1 MFPLKYSTVN
11 TTEEKRQVAEQC
23 IALLR
28 GSPSGPSGFG
38 LGLGPP
44 PQPVCLIQ
52 VLRLL
57 GGISAESSV
66 VAGFGISFP
75 GQSQCC
81 PAGQSSSQA
90 AKRKWL
96 VVRPD
101 GTCRGILAQ
110 SAFFL
115 TMC

>member
-1 MFPLKYSTVN
+1 MTQCPCEGVAFST
-11 TTEEKRQVAEQC
+11 
-23 IALLR
+23 LWLW
-28 GSPSGPSGFG
+28 PG
-38 LGLGPP
+38 LGLLPS
-44 PQPVCLIQ
+44 QVCLIQ
-52 VLRLL
+52 VVGLL
-57 GGISAESSV
+57 GAISAESSA

-96 VVRPD
+96 VVRSD

-110 SAFFL
+110 SASFL
-115 TMC
+115 TTC